1 MTVSFGAGGVPAL
14 TLIVY
19 FWSEKIPGPLP
30 PDPQVYETVMKK
42 LKEPA

>member
-1 MTVSFGAGGVPAL
+1 MTVSFGFGGVPPL

-19 FWSEKIPGPLP
+19 CWSEALFS
-30 PDPQVYETVMKK
+30 PQVYETVMKK